1 MVLISDMPVWYWVVA
16 ILLSCYYAYRGYVGN
31 WVSFA
36 QKNEAIPDG
45 KRKYAKWEVV
55 SVYCLHDMIFH
66 FVCAMAGFLTLHVAF
81 NLSQSV
87 VSGQGADVGKS
98 ILLVFCFLFGVVG
111 VTGQL
116 PSLIQQGKL
125 PGLRQ

>member
-1 MVLISDMPVWYWVVA
+1 MVLISRMPVWYCVVA
-16 ILLSCYYAYRGYVGN
+16 ILFSCYYAYRGYVGN
-31 WVSFA
+31 WVTFV
-36 QKNEAIPDG
+36 QKNETIPDG

-66 FVCAMAGFLTLHVAF
+66 FVCSMAGFLTLEVACT
-81 NLSQSV
+81 LSESV
-87 VSGQGADVGKS
+87 VVGQGSDVGKS

>member
-1 MVLISDMPVWYWVVA
+1 MVLISGMPCWYWLVA
-16 ILLSCYYAYRGYVGN
+16 ILCSCYYAYRGYVGN
-31 WVSFA
+31 WVAFV
-36 QKNEAIPDG
+36 QKNEAIPEG
-45 KRKYAKWEVV
+45 KSKYPKWVVV

-66 FVCAMAGFLTLHVAF
+66 FVCSMAGFLTLHVAY
-81 NLSQSV
+81 NLSESV
-87 VSGQGADVGKS
+87 VSVQGSDAGKS